1 MIPVE
6 QDFYIELPMNVLAL
20 AIQFGRAKKEFYV
33 VGGAVRD
40 AWMGMKPKDYDLATN
55 ATPDEVIAIVQS
67 APGVQKILD
76 IGKSFGVIKV
86 VMDGEEEYEIATFRS
101 DIGSGR
107 RPDAVE
113 FTSIDKD
120 VLRRDL
126 TINALFYD
134 IGSRMI
140 VDYVGGLEDIKN
152 RVIRTVGNPEERFAE
167 DRLRVLRAVRFASR
181 LGYEL
186 EWETYCAIVNN
197 NSLAGVSGER
207 IRDEF
212 LKCVAS
218 ARSVTSL
225 LETITRL
232 NLWSQ
237 IFPGLKV
244 YTHTVGYKNP
254 IVLIAW
260 LLREN
265 DPKVLLKVL
274 NQLKYSAE
282 ETSQIAFLVSL
293 QSLTKETAYR
303 LKKTMESLRVLPE
316 LITTFAEYNNR
327 VNSALVHPFCR
338 FKLTVSGE
346 EVMAAGFQG
355 AAIGKE
361 VERRETE
368 KFCTLI

>member
-6 QDFYIELPMNVLAL
+6 QSFYIEVPINVLCL
-20 AIQFGRAKKEFYV
+20 ATRFFMAKKEFYV

-40 AWMGMKPKDYDLATN
+40 AWLGIKPKDYDLATD
-55 ATPDEVIAIVQS
+55 ATPDEVIALLQG
-67 APGVQKILD
+67 AHGVRNILD

-101 DIGSGR
+101 DVGSGR
-107 RPDAVE
+107 RPDSVE
-113 FTSIDKD
+113 FTSIDQD

-134 IGSRMI
+134 IGSRVI

-152 RVIRTVGNPEERFAE
+152 RVVRTVGNPVDRFNE

-186 EWETYCAIVNN
+186 ESETYAAIKTN
-197 NSLAGVSGER
+197 NSLVGVSGER

-218 ARSVTSL
+218 ATSVTSL
-225 LETITRL
+225 IQTITEL
-232 NLWSQ
+232 GLWSQ
-237 IFPGLKV
+237 IYPGLKV
-244 YTHTVGYKNP
+244 YTHSVGCRNP
-254 IVLIAW
+254 MVLIAW

-265 DPKVLLKVL
+265 DPRILLKAL

-293 QSLTKETAYR
+293 QSLSPETAYR
-303 LKKTMESLRVLPE
+303 LKKSQGSAHVLPE
-316 LITTFAEYNNR
+316 LVRNFAEHNNR
-327 VNSALVHPFCR
+327 VNEALVGPFCR
-338 FKLTVSGE
+338 FHLTVSGE
-346 EVMAAGFQG
+346 EVMSAGFQG

-368 KFCTLI
+368 KFRILV